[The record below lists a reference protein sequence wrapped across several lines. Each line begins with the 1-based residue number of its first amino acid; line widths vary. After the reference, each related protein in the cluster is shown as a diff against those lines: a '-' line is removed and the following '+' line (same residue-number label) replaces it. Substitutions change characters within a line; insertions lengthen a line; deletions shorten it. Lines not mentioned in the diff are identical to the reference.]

1 MSDTLEMESVVET
14 LPVPRPHR
22 ERSDIK
28 PFVPD
33 GDRAAIYRA
42 LSTQIEIGGTAVDAA
57 NRIKQALT
65 ALGELPSAMDRR
77 QRDFRLIFIERVVEA
92 FAKDEAI
99 LAMELKVVADLCPAE
114 FMGAY
119 VKIHD
124 LKRAKDLG
132 RYFAQLSQCV
142 NRTGI

>member
-65 ALGELPSAMDRR
+65 ALE
-77 QRDFRLIFIERVVEA
+77 RDFNAVFGPLSRSDFL
-92 FAKDEAI
+92 
-99 LAMELKVVADLCPAE
+99 VVASGIEAVVASRLAP
-114 FMGAY
+114 
-119 VKIHD
+119 
-124 LKRAKDLG
+124 
-132 RYFAQLSQCV
+132 LSE
-142 NRTGI
+142 NS